1 LLIEEYFARIRS
13 FLEDLAIAQSFEIET
28 DTRAEYI
35 GFIRGIVYF
44 QDGTILHIRE
54 FVDVELSI
62 NRGKYSY
69 QYIDQDAQLIF
80 RYDNAPHHQ
89 KLNISTFPH
98 HKHEQQ
104 ENNIVSSNAPFL
116 EQVCQ
121 EIEQIINQKN
131 IGVQDN

>member
-1 LLIEEYFARIRS
+1 MLIEEYFARTRS
-13 FLEDLAIAQSFEIET
+13 FLEGLAIAKSFEIET
-28 DTRAEYI
+28 DARADYV

-62 NRGKYSY
+62 DRGKYSY
-69 QYIDQDAQLIF
+69 QYMDQNDQLIF

-98 HKHEQQ
+98 HKHKQQ
-104 ENNIVSSNAPFL
+104 ENNIVSSTAPFL
-116 EQVCQ
+116 EEICQ
-121 EIEQIINQKN
+121 EIEQVINQK
-131 IGVQDN
+131 I

>member
-1 LLIEEYFARIRS
+1 MQKFELETEARV
-13 FLEDLAIAQSFEIET
+13 D
-28 DTRAEYI
+28 YI

-62 NRGKYSY
+62 DRGKYSY
-69 QYIDQDAQLIF
+69 QYMDQDDRLIF

-98 HKHEQQ
+98 HKHKQQ
-104 ENNIVSSNAPFL
+104 ENNIVASDAPFL
-116 EQVCQ
+116 KEICQ
-121 EIEQIINQKN
+121 EIEQIIKQKHG
-131 IGVQDN
+131 ISG